1 MTTYNY
7 GCRSSKD
14 LISDVM
20 RSESEDFDEDVVI
33 LEGDM
38 DSDSE
43 CEAIQSHAVHVLPA
57 RVNHVQQSCTDSS
70 LDSCYLSS
78 LSSSTVTVDSNPSS
92 LMSRFFPI

>member
-20 RSESEDFDEDVVI
+20 RSESEDSEDFDEDVVI

-43 CEAIQSHAVHVLPA
+43 CEAIQSNAVHVLPA
-57 RVNHVQQSCTDSS
+57 RVNHVQQSCADSS
-70 LDSCYLSS
+70 LDSSY
-78 LSSSTVTVDSNPSS
+78 
-92 LMSRFFPI
+92 